1 MFQQD
6 YIMRQVEMLTQ
17 IVAKVLGKETVEY
30 EWEEEAQSAAD
41 HLYLRLMRLVEE
53 GRLNEGENL
62 LFEELNPDNS
72 RYLEVALAFYAKLNS
87 LDSDTLEAR
96 GFSRREVEEGLRD
109 AAAQFGLKLE

>member
-41 HLYLRLMRLVEE
+41 HLYLRLMRLVEKRGGGGPAGCRRPVWFKAGIGKRIKRKE
-53 GRLNEGENL
+53 G
-62 LFEELNPDNS
+62 
-72 RYLEVALAFYAKLNS
+72 
-87 LDSDTLEAR
+87 
-96 GFSRREVEEGLRD
+96 
-109 AAAQFGLKLE
+109 